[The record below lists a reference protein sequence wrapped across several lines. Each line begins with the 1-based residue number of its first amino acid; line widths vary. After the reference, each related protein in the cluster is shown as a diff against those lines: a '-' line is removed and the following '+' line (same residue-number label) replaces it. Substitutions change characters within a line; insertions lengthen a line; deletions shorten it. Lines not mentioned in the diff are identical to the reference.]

1 MKNYLIIVC
10 GKYLLYLFFKM
21 KEEDKHRTNRVVKVF
36 KDTGLNQRQFSE
48 LIGVS
53 QQLVSAV
60 VNFTKKPNET
70 ILLAIIDNIKGIDP
84 MWLFTG
90 AEKNEQN
97 YTPLKT
103 ESPIEDSIVNIVRKQ
118 FDELSFDIIQKLS
131 NIEDS
136 VKNSK

>member
-1 MKNYLIIVC
+1 MKV
-10 GKYLLYLFFKM
+10 
-21 KEEDKHRTNRVVKVF
+21 EDKHRANRVIKVF
-36 KDTGLNQRQFSE
+36 EDTGLNQRQFSE

-70 ILLAIIDNIKGIDP
+70 ILLAIIDNIKEIAP

-90 AEKNEQN
+90 TGEYKNN
-97 YTPLKT
+97 YVPLET
-103 ESPIEDSIVNIVRKQ
+103 QSPIEESILKIVREH

-136 VKNSK
+136 VKKFE